1 MLGISSTYTVNL
13 FFLEYSPKTH
23 VMKFEVK
30 TQPAINGFMRDL
42 LRKHIQKK
50 YPFMKLNG
58 ETLMIDL
65 TKTRAGEFIKDIQ
78 MKNGSVA
85 IKINRR

>member
-23 VMKFEVK
+23 VMKFKVK
-30 TQPAINGFMRDL
+30 TQPVINGVIRGL
-42 LRKHIQKK
+42 LRKYMQKK
-50 YPFMKLNG
+50 YPFMKLSG
-58 ETLMIDL
+58 EILRIDL
-65 TKTRAGEFIKDIQ
+65 NENHAGEFIKGIQ

-85 IKINRR
+85 IKINWR

>member
-1 MLGISSTYTVNL
+1 MFGISNSYIVDLL
-13 FFLEYSPKTH
+13 FLDFSPQTNVIRFK
-23 VMKFEVK
+23 VK
-30 TQPAINGFMRDL
+30 SQPVINGF
-42 LRKHIQKK
+42 LRGIIQKRIHKK
-50 YPFMKLNG
+50 YPFIKVNG